1 VKVEAIIV
9 GGGKGTRF
17 GNNLPKQFCPI
28 AGEPILNW
36 TLSRFENCPS
46 VNSIILVV
54 PEGMGEKAKNKLSLF
69 KYKKLKMVTEGGRER
84 TDSAY
89 QGFVFVD
96 EDTQIVLIHDGVRP
110 LVSSFLIN
118 SVIEQ
123 TKIYGAVTPGIPIKE
138 TVKEKDKHD
147 QVTKTLPRDRL
158 CLIQTPQGFK
168 YNLIKNA
175 YAQAKSQNWKAS
187 DDTGLL
193 EKLNQKVQI
202 IPGEET
208 NIKITTF
215 FDFKLAEIL
224 LQEEQNKI

>member
-1 VKVEAIIV
+1 MKVEAVIV
-9 GGGKGTRF
+9 GGGKGIRF

-28 AGEPILNW
+28 AGEPILDW
-36 TLSRFENCPS
+36 TLSRFESCSS
-46 VNSIILVV
+46 VDTIILVV
-54 PEGMGEKAKNKLSLF
+54 PEGMKEKAESKLSLS

-89 QGFVFVD
+89 QGFTFVD
-96 EDTQIVLIHDGVRP
+96 KDTQIVLVHDGVRP
-110 LVSSFLIN
+110 LVSSFLIH
-118 SVIEQ
+118 SVIQQ
-123 TKIYGAVTPGIPIKE
+123 TKIYGAVAPGVPIKE
-138 TVKEKDKHD
+138 TVKEKDKHN
-147 QVTKTLPRDRL
+147 QVLKTLPRDRL
-158 CLIQTPQGFK
+158 CLVQTPQGFK

-175 YAQAKSQNWKAS
+175 YEQAKSQSWKTG
-187 DDTGLL
+187 DDAGLL
-193 EKLNQKVQI
+193 EKLGQRVQI